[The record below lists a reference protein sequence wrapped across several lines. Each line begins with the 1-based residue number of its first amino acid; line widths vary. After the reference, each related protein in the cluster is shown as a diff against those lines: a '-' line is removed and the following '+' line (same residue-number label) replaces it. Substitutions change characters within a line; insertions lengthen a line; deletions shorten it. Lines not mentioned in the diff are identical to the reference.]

1 MSVSKIDTTTGELI
15 SNEKSNQNKDFVM
28 MYRRYINQI
37 AELGS
42 KDANALKVL
51 LFLVKNMDNR
61 NALAVTFKTI
71 SELIHMTRQTV
82 SNKIKY
88 LENNGWIYI
97 YKIGRENIYVINPD
111 VVWTSYDS
119 EKKYCQF
126 DAKVI
131 LSCNDNWDLLRKNI
145 QNVRHIE
152 KDVFKMFNS

>member
-1 MSVSKIDTTTGELI
+1 MIEKINLDTGELLE
-15 SNEKSNQNKDFVM
+15 EKPDSKQNKDFVM
-28 MYRRYINQI
+28 LYRRYINQI

-42 KDANALKVL
+42 KDTNALKVL

-88 LENNGWIYI
+88 LEKNGWIYI
-97 YKIGRENIYVINPD
+97 YKLGRENVYVINPD
-111 VVWTSYDS
+111 VVWTSYDK
-119 EKKYCQF
+119 EKRYFKF

-131 LSCNDNWDLLRKNI
+131 LDCKDNWDILKKDM
-145 QNVRHIE
+145 QTVRHIE
-152 KDVFKMFNS
+152 KDILNLFDK